1 MIENYFSKEW
11 LNRIDQILYF
21 KHLDHQAIEK
31 IIQYE
36 LDLYNAK
43 QDFKIPYDVNYFEK
57 NLTEEEVYKYGARK
71 VKRVV
76 KEYLYDRIQ
85 TKK

>member
-1 MIENYFSKEW
+1 M
-11 LNRIDQILYF
+11 
-21 KHLDHQAIEK
+21 
-31 IIQYE
+31 
-36 LDLYNAK
+36 DLYNAK